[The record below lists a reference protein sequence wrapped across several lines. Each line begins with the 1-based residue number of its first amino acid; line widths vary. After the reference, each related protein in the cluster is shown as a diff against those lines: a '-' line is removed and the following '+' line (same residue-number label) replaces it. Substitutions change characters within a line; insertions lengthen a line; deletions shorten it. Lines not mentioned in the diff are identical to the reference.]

1 MKPREMINS
10 LKKSGILAYVDGNVK
25 REARKFIRSEMDC
38 DVNGNGVVLAC
49 GDTWEE
55 VAQRLTEKGLI

>member
-1 MKPREMINS
+1 MKPKEMIES
-10 LKKSGILAYVDGNVK
+10 LRKSGIRAYVDGSVR
-25 REARKFIRSEMDC
+25 REARKFIRSEMNC
-38 DVNGNGVVLAC
+38 DINGNGVVLAC